1 MQTQTQ
7 LPEEFKSEKYA
18 KAQGW
23 NIPKEKKIDY
33 KICPLLSAGKNHY
46 VFCEKARCA
55 LYIPEYKQ
63 CALKGLANSLI
74 HMIKQGLDVRTHARL

>member
-23 NIPKEKKIDY
+23 NIPKEKPIDY
-33 KICPLLSAGKNHY
+33 KICPLLSMGKNHY

-55 LYIPEYKQ
+55 FYISEYRQ
-63 CALKGLANSLI
+63 CALRDLADSLSVMLT
-74 HMIKQGLDVRTHARL
+74 HGLDVKVKQTK

>member
-23 NIPKEKKIDY
+23 NIPKEKPIDY
-33 KICPLLSAGKNHY
+33 KICPLLSMGKNHY

-55 LYIPEYKQ
+55 LYIPEYEM
-63 CALKGLANSLI
+63 CALRDVADSFVMLLR
-74 HMIKQGLDVRTHARL
+74 HGLDVKVEKEE

>member
-1 MQTQTQ
+1 MQVQTQ

-23 NIPKEKKIDY
+23 NIPKEKPIDY
-33 KICPLLSAGKNHY
+33 KICPLLSMGKNHY

-55 LYIPEYKQ
+55 FYIPQ
-63 CALKGLANSLI
+63 SHCCALKELADDALFTVEHGLKVME
-74 HMIKQGLDVRTHARL
+74 HRVR